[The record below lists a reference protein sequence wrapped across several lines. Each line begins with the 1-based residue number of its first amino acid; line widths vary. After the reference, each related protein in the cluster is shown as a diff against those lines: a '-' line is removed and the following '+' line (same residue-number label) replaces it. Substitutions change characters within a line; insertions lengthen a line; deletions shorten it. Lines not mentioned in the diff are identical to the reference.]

1 MELQGKII
9 AVLPERSG
17 TSQRGNQWRSITYVL
32 ETQEQY
38 PKKLAFDVTNDK
50 IDQLN
55 IQFGEI
61 LTVQF
66 DINARE
72 YNGRWFNSINAWN
85 VIRQTQQAPTQDG
98 GFSGNV
104 QSGAQAAQQ
113 AMASSAN
120 AAGVAN
126 PTNQQNLFPPAQ
138 PQQPQSAAPSSDAQ
152 SSDDLPF

>member
-1 MELQGKII
+1 MEIQGKII
-9 AVLPERSG
+9 VVLPERSG
-17 TSQRGNQWRSITYVL
+17 VSQRGNQWRSISYVL

-72 YNGRWFNSINAWN
+72 YNGRWFNSVNAWN
-85 VIRQTQQAPTQDG
+85 VIRQNQQAPAQSV

-126 PTNQQNLFPPAQ
+126 PMNPNNPFPPAQ
-138 PQQPQSAAPSSDAQ
+138 HSAQQQGDSS
-152 SSDDLPF
+152 DLPF

>member
-9 AVLPERSG
+9 VVLPERNG

-55 IQFGEI
+55 IQLGEI

-85 VIRQTQQAPTQDG
+85 VIRQTQQAPTQGG

-113 AMASSAN
+113 AMASATNAN
-120 AAGVAN
+120 GVVN
-126 PTNQQNLFPPAQ
+126 PTNPQNPYPPRQQPAQ
-138 PQQPQSAAPSSDAQ
+138 PQGDSS
-152 SSDDLPF
+152 DLPF

>member
-9 AVLPERSG
+9 VVLPERSG
-17 TSQRGNQWRSITYVL
+17 VSQRGNQWRSISYVL

-55 IQFGEI
+55 IQLGEI

-72 YNGRWFNSINAWN
+72 YNGRWFNSVNAWN
-85 VIRQTQQAPTQDG
+85 VIRQTQQAPAQG
-98 GFSGNV
+98 VGFSGNV
-104 QSGAQAAQQ
+104 QSSAQAAQQ

-126 PTNQQNLFPPAQ
+126 PMNPQNPYQPRQQTAHTQ
-138 PQQPQSAAPSSDAQ
+138 GDSS
-152 SSDDLPF
+152 DLPF

>member
-1 MELQGKII
+1 MEIQGKTIV
-9 AVLPERSG
+9 VLPERSG
-17 TSQRGNQWRSITYVL
+17 VSQRGNQWRSISYVL

-55 IQFGEI
+55 IQLGEI

-72 YNGRWFNSINAWN
+72 YNGRWFNSVNAWN
-85 VIRQTQQAPTQDG
+85 VIRQTQQAPAQG
-98 GFSGNV
+98 CGFSGNV

-120 AAGVAN
+120 AAGMAN
-126 PTNQQNLFPPAQ
+126 PTNPQNLF
-138 PQQPQSAAPSSDAQ
+138 QSAQHSAQQQAQQRGNSDY
-152 SSDDLPF
+152 LPF

>member
-1 MELQGKII
+1 MEIQGKII
-9 AVLPERSG
+9 AVLPTRSG
-17 TSQRGNQWRSITYVL
+17 TSARGTQWSSQTAVI

-38 PKKLAFDVTNDK
+38 PKKLAFDVINDK
-50 IDQLN
+50 IEQLN
-55 IQFGEI
+55 IQLGEI

-72 YNGRWFNSINAWN
+72 YNGRWFNSVNAWN
-85 VIRQTQQAPTQDG
+85 VIRQTQQSHAQCG

-120 AAGVAN
+120 AAGMVN
-126 PTNQQNLFPPAQ
+126 PTNPQNPYPPRQQPAQ
-138 PQQPQSAAPSSDAQ
+138 PQGDSS
-152 SSDDLPF
+152 DLPF

>member
-1 MELQGKII
+1 MEIQGKII
-9 AVLPERSG
+9 VVLPERSG
-17 TSQRGNQWRSITYVL
+17 VSQRGNQWRSISYVL

-72 YNGRWFNSINAWN
+72 YNGRWFNSVNAWN
-85 VIRQTQQAPTQDG
+85 VIRQTQQAPAQG
-98 GFSGNV
+98 VGFSGNV
-104 QSGAQAAQQ
+104 QSIAQAAQQ
-113 AMASSAN
+113 AMVSSAN
-120 AAGVAN
+120 AAGLAN
-126 PTNQQNLFPPAQ
+126 QMNQQNLFPPAQ
-138 PQQPQSAAPSSDAQ
+138 QSAHQQAQ
-152 SSDDLPF
+152 QRGNSDDLPF

>member
-9 AVLPERSG
+9 VVLPERNG

-72 YNGRWFNSINAWN
+72 YNGRWFNSVNAWN
-85 VIRQTQQAPTQDG
+85 VIRQTQQAHAQGG
-98 GFSGNV
+98 GFRGNV

-120 AAGVAN
+120 ANGVAN
-126 PTNQQNLFPPAQ
+126 PMNPQNPYPPRQQPAQ
-138 PQQPQSAAPSSDAQ
+138 PQRD
-152 SSDDLPF
+152 SDDLPF

>member
-1 MELQGKII
+1 MEIQGKII
-9 AVLPERSG
+9 VVLPERSG
-17 TSQRGNQWRSITYVL
+17 VSQRGNQWRSISYVL

-55 IQFGEI
+55 IQLGEI

-72 YNGRWFNSINAWN
+72 YNGRWFNSVNAWN
-85 VIRQTQQAPTQDG
+85 VIRQTQQATAQGG

-104 QSGAQAAQQ
+104 QSGVQVAQQ
-113 AMASSAN
+113 AMTSSAN

-126 PTNQQNLFPPAQ
+126 PMNPQNPYPPRQQPAQ
-138 PQQPQSAAPSSDAQ
+138 SQGNSS
-152 SSDDLPF
+152 DLPF

>member
-9 AVLPERSG
+9 VVLPERSG
-17 TSQRGNQWRSITYVL
+17 VSQRGNQWRSISYVL

-55 IQFGEI
+55 IQLGEI

-72 YNGRWFNSINAWN
+72 YNGRWFNSVNAWN
-85 VIRQTQQAPTQDG
+85 VIRQTQQAPAQGG

-104 QSGAQAAQQ
+104 QSRAQAAQQ
-113 AMASSAN
+113 AAN

-126 PTNQQNLFPPAQ
+126 PMNPQNPYPPRQQPAQ
-138 PQQPQSAAPSSDAQ
+138 PQGDSS
-152 SSDDLPF
+152 DLPF

>member
-1 MELQGKII
+1 MEIQGKII
-9 AVLPERSG
+9 VVLPERSG
-17 TSQRGNQWRSITYVL
+17 VSQRGNQWRSISYVL

-55 IQFGEI
+55 IQLGEI

-72 YNGRWFNSINAWN
+72 YNGRWFNSVNAWN
-85 VIRQTQQAPTQDG
+85 VIRQTHQAPAQCG

-104 QSGAQAAQQ
+104 QSVAQAAQQ

-120 AAGVAN
+120 AAGMAN
-126 PTNQQNLFPPAQ
+126 PTNPQNLFQPTQHSLQQQAQ
-138 PQQPQSAAPSSDAQ
+138 QRGDSS
-152 SSDDLPF
+152 DLPF

>member
-1 MELQGKII
+1 M
-9 AVLPERSG
+9 VLPERSG

-55 IQFGEI
+55 IQVGEF

-72 YNGRWFNSINAWN
+72 YQGRYFNSVQAWN
-85 VIRQTQQAPTQDG
+85 VIRQTQQAPAQG
-98 GFSGNV
+98 GGYSGNV
-104 QSGAQAAQQ
+104 QTGAQAAQQ

-120 AAGVAN
+120 MAGVAN
-126 PTNQQNLFPPAQ
+126 PTNPQNPYPPRQQPAQ
-138 PQQPQSAAPSSDAQ
+138 QQGN
-152 SSDDLPF
+152 SDDLPF

>member
-1 MELQGKII
+1 MEIQGKII
-9 AVLPERSG
+9 VVLPERSG
-17 TSQRGNQWRSITYVL
+17 VSQRGNQWRSISYVL

-55 IQFGEI
+55 IQLGEI

-72 YNGRWFNSINAWN
+72 YNGRWFNSVNAWN
-85 VIRQTQQAPTQDG
+85 VIRQAQQAPVQGG

-120 AAGVAN
+120 AAGMAN
-126 PTNQQNLFPPAQ
+126 PTNPQNLFPPAQ
-138 PQQPQSAAPSSDAQ
+138 HSSQQQSQQRGDSS
-152 SSDDLPF
+152 DLPF

>member
-1 MELQGKII
+1 MEIQGKII
-9 AVLPERSG
+9 VVLPERSG
-17 TSQRGNQWRSITYVL
+17 VSQRGNQWRSISYVL

-50 IDQLN
+50 IEQLN
-55 IQFGEI
+55 IQLGEI

-72 YNGRWFNSINAWN
+72 YNGRWFNSVNAWN
-85 VIRQTQQAPTQDG
+85 VIRQTQQAPAQGG

-126 PTNQQNLFPPAQ
+126 QMNQQNPYQPRQQTAQ
-138 PQQPQSAAPSSDAQ
+138 LQGDSS
-152 SSDDLPF
+152 DLPF

>member
-1 MELQGKII
+1 MEIQGKII
-9 AVLPERSG
+9 AVLPTRSG
-17 TSQRGNQWRSITYVL
+17 TSARGTQWSSQTAVI

-38 PKKLAFDVTNDK
+38 PKKLAFDVINDK

-55 IQFGEI
+55 IQLGEI

-72 YNGRWFNSINAWN
+72 YNGRWFNSVNAWN
-85 VIRQTQQAPTQDG
+85 VIRQAQQATAQGG

-120 AAGVAN
+120 AAGMAN
-126 PTNQQNLFPPAQ
+126 PTNPQNLFPPAQ
-138 PQQPQSAAPSSDAQ
+138 KSAQQQAQ
-152 SSDDLPF
+152 QRGNSDDLPF

>member
-1 MELQGKII
+1 MEIQGKNIV
-9 AVLPERSG
+9 VLPERSG
-17 TSQRGNQWRSITYVL
+17 ISQRGNQWRSISYVL

-55 IQFGEI
+55 IQLGEI
-61 LTVQF
+61 ITVQF

-72 YNGRWFNSINAWN
+72 YNGRWFNSVNAWN
-85 VIRQTQQAPTQDG
+85 VIRQTQQATAQG
-98 GFSGNV
+98 GCFSGNV

-120 AAGVAN
+120 AAGFAN
-126 PTNQQNLFPPAQ
+126 PINQQNPYPPRQQTAQ
-138 PQQPQSAAPSSDAQ
+138 PHGDSS
-152 SSDDLPF
+152 DLPF

>member
-1 MELQGKII
+1 MEIQGKII

-17 TSQRGNQWRSITYVL
+17 VSARGEWKSQTYVI

-38 PKKLAFDVTNDK
+38 PKKLAFDVINDK
-50 IDQLN
+50 IDQFN
-55 IQFGEI
+55 IQVGEF

-72 YNGRWFNSINAWN
+72 YNGRWFNSVNAWN
-85 VIRQTQQAPTQDG
+85 VIRQTQQAPAQG
-98 GFSGNV
+98 VGFSGNV

-120 AAGVAN
+120 AAGVEN
-126 PTNQQNLFPPAQ
+126 QTNQQNLFPPEQ
-138 PQQPQSAAPSSDAQ
+138 QSAQQQ
-152 SSDDLPF
+152 SQQRGNSDDLPF

>member
-1 MELQGKII
+1 MEIQGKII
-9 AVLPERSG
+9 AVLPTRSG
-17 TSQRGNQWRSITYVL
+17 TSARGTQWSSQTAVI

-55 IQFGEI
+55 IQLGEI

-72 YNGRWFNSINAWN
+72 YNGRWFNSVNAWN
-85 VIRQTQQAPTQDG
+85 VIRQTQQAPAQG
-98 GFSGNV
+98 FGFSGNV

-126 PTNQQNLFPPAQ
+126 TMNQQNMFPSRQ
-138 PQQPQSAAPSSDAQ
+138 QTSQPQSAAPSSDP
-152 SSDDLPF
+152 DDLPF

>member
-1 MELQGKII
+1 MEIQGKII
-9 AVLPERSG
+9 VVLPERSG
-17 TSQRGNQWRSITYVL
+17 VSQRGNQWRSISYVL
-32 ETQEQY
+32 ETQDQY

-55 IQFGEI
+55 IQLGEI

-72 YNGRWFNSINAWN
+72 YNGRWFNSVNAWN
-85 VIRQTQQAPTQDG
+85 VIRQTQQAHAQSG

-120 AAGVAN
+120 AAGFAN
-126 PTNQQNLFPPAQ
+126 PMNPQNTYQ
-138 PQQPQSAAPSSDAQ
+138 TGQQSAQ
-152 SSDDLPF
+152 QQGNSDDLPF

>member
-1 MELQGKII
+1 MEIQGKII
-9 AVLPERSG
+9 VVLPERSG
-17 TSQRGNQWRSITYVL
+17 VSQRGNQWRSISYVL

-72 YNGRWFNSINAWN
+72 YNGRWFNSVNAWN
-85 VIRQTQQAPTQDG
+85 VIRQTQQSPAQGG

-104 QSGAQAAQQ
+104 QYGTQAAQQ
-113 AMASSAN
+113 AITSSAN

-126 PTNQQNLFPPAQ
+126 PMNPQNPYPPRQQPAQ
-138 PQQPQSAAPSSDAQ
+138 QQAQQLGNSDN
-152 SSDDLPF
+152 LPF

>member
-1 MELQGKII
+1 MEIQGKII
-9 AVLPERSG
+9 VVLPERSG
-17 TSQRGNQWRSITYVL
+17 VSQRGNQWRSISYVL
-32 ETQEQY
+32 ETQDQY

-55 IQFGEI
+55 IQLGEI

-72 YNGRWFNSINAWN
+72 YNGRWFNSVNAWN
-85 VIRQTQQAPTQDG
+85 VIRQAQQATAQGG

-113 AMASSAN
+113 AMLSSAN
-120 AAGVAN
+120 AAVVAN
-126 PTNQQNLFPPAQ
+126 QMNQQNPYQSRQQQAQ
-138 PQQPQSAAPSSDAQ
+138 QRGDSS
-152 SSDDLPF
+152 DLPF

>member
-1 MELQGKII
+1 MEIQGKII
-9 AVLPERSG
+9 VVLPERSG
-17 TSQRGNQWRSITYVL
+17 VSQRGNQWRSISYVL

-55 IQFGEI
+55 IQLGEI
-61 LTVQF
+61 LTVYF

-72 YNGRWFNSINAWN
+72 YNGRWFNSVNAWN
-85 VIRQTQQAPTQDG
+85 VIRQTQQSPAQCG
-98 GFSGNV
+98 CFSGNV

-120 AAGVAN
+120 ASGVAN
-126 PTNQQNLFPPAQ
+126 PMNPQNPYPPRQQPAQ
-138 PQQPQSAAPSSDAQ
+138 QQAQ
-152 SSDDLPF
+152 QLGNSDDLPF

>member
-1 MELQGKII
+1 MEIQGKII
-9 AVLPERSG
+9 VVLPERSG
-17 TSQRGNQWRSITYVL
+17 VSQRGNQWRSISYVL

-55 IQFGEI
+55 IQLGEI

-72 YNGRWFNSINAWN
+72 YNGRWFNSVNAWN
-85 VIRQTQQAPTQDG
+85 VIRQTQQAPAQG
-98 GFSGNV
+98 VGFSGNV
-104 QSGAQAAQQ
+104 QSVAQAEQQ

-120 AAGVAN
+120 AAGVSN
-126 PTNQQNLFPPAQ
+126 PMNQQNPYQ
-138 PQQPQSAAPSSDAQ
+138 TGQQSAHQQAQ
-152 SSDDLPF
+152 QRGNSDDLPF

>member
-1 MELQGKII
+1 MEIQGKII
-9 AVLPERSG
+9 VVLPERSG
-17 TSQRGNQWRSITYVL
+17 VSQRGNQWRSISYVL

-55 IQFGEI
+55 IQLGEI

-72 YNGRWFNSINAWN
+72 YNGRWFNSVNAWN
-85 VIRQTQQAPTQDG
+85 VIRQTQQAPAQG
-98 GFSGNV
+98 CGFSGNV

-120 AAGVAN
+120 AAGMAN
-126 PTNQQNLFPPAQ
+126 PTNPQNLFPPAQ
-138 PQQPQSAAPSSDAQ
+138 KSAQQQAQ
-152 SSDDLPF
+152 QRGNSYDLPF

>member
-1 MELQGKII
+1 MEIQGKII
-9 AVLPERSG
+9 AVLPTRSG
-17 TSQRGNQWRSITYVL
+17 TSARGTQWSSQTAVI

-38 PKKLAFDVTNDK
+38 PKKLAFDVINDK
-50 IDQLN
+50 IDQFN
-55 IQFGEI
+55 IQVGEF

-72 YNGRWFNSINAWN
+72 YNGRWFNSVNAWN
-85 VIRQTQQAPTQDG
+85 VIRQAQQATAQCG

-113 AMASSAN
+113 AAN

-126 PTNQQNLFPPAQ
+126 PMNPQNPYPPRQQPAQ
-138 PQQPQSAAPSSDAQ
+138 PQGDSS
-152 SSDDLPF
+152 DLPF

>member
-1 MELQGKII
+1 MEIQGKII
-9 AVLPERSG
+9 VVLPERSG
-17 TSQRGNQWRSITYVL
+17 VSQRGNQWRSISYVL

-55 IQFGEI
+55 IQIGEI

-72 YNGRWFNSINAWN
+72 YNGRWFNSVNAWN
-85 VIRQTQQAPTQDG
+85 VIRQTQQAPTQGG

-113 AMASSAN
+113 AMESSAN
-120 AAGVAN
+120 AAGFAN
-126 PTNQQNLFPPAQ
+126 QMNPQNPYPPRQQAAQ
-138 PQQPQSAAPSSDAQ
+138 PQGDSS
-152 SSDDLPF
+152 DLPF

>member
-9 AVLPERSG
+9 VVLPERSG
-17 TSQRGNQWRSITYVL
+17 VSQRGNQWRSISYVL

-55 IQFGEI
+55 IQLGEI

-72 YNGRWFNSINAWN
+72 YNGRWFNSVNAWN
-85 VIRQTQQAPTQDG
+85 VIRQTQQAPAQG
-98 GFSGNV
+98 VGFSGNV

-120 AAGVAN
+120 AAGVSN
-126 PTNQQNLFPPAQ
+126 PMNQQNPYQ
-138 PQQPQSAAPSSDAQ
+138 TGQQSAHQQAQ
-152 SSDDLPF
+152 QRGNSDDLPF

>member
-1 MELQGKII
+1 MEIQGKVIV
-9 AVLPERSG
+9 VLPERSG
-17 TSQRGNQWRSITYVL
+17 TSQRGNQWRSISYVL

-55 IQFGEI
+55 IQLGEI

-72 YNGRWFNSINAWN
+72 YNGRWFNSVNAWN
-85 VIRQTQQAPTQDG
+85 VIRQTQK
-98 GFSGNV
+98 
-104 QSGAQAAQQ
+104 

-126 PTNQQNLFPPAQ
+126 PMNPQNPYPPRQQPAQ
-138 PQQPQSAAPSSDAQ
+138 PQGDSS
-152 SSDDLPF
+152 DLPF

>member
-1 MELQGKII
+1 MEIQGKII
-9 AVLPERSG
+9 VVLPERSG
-17 TSQRGNQWRSITYVL
+17 VSQRGNQWRSISYVL

-38 PKKLAFDVTNDK
+38 PKKLAFDVTNDN

-55 IQFGEI
+55 IQLGEV

-72 YNGRWFNSINAWN
+72 YNGRWFNSVNAWN
-85 VIRQTQQAPTQDG
+85 VIRQTQQAPAQGG

-104 QSGAQAAQQ
+104 QSGAQAAQH

-120 AAGVAN
+120 AAGFTN
-126 PTNQQNLFPPAQ
+126 PMNQQNLFPPAQ
-138 PQQPQSAAPSSDAQ
+138 QSAQQQAQ
-152 SSDDLPF
+152 QRGNSDDLPF

>member
-1 MELQGKII
+1 MEIQGKII
-9 AVLPERSG
+9 VVLPERSG
-17 TSQRGNQWRSITYVL
+17 VSQRGNQWRSISYVL

-55 IQFGEI
+55 IQLGEI

-72 YNGRWFNSINAWN
+72 YNGRWFNSVNAWN
-85 VIRQTQQAPTQDG
+85 VIRQAQQAPAQG
-98 GFSGNV
+98 GCFSGNV
-104 QSGAQAAQQ
+104 QSSAQAAQQ
-113 AMASSAN
+113 AAN

-126 PTNQQNLFPPAQ
+126 PMNPQNPYPPRQQPAQ
-138 PQQPQSAAPSSDAQ
+138 PQGDSS
-152 SSDDLPF
+152 DLPF

>member
-1 MELQGKII
+1 MEIQGKII

-17 TSQRGNQWRSITYVL
+17 VSQRGNQWRSISYVL

-55 IQFGEI
+55 IQLGEI

-72 YNGRWFNSINAWN
+72 YNGRWFNSVNAWN
-85 VIRQTQQAPTQDG
+85 VIRQAQQATAQGG

-113 AMASSAN
+113 AMLSSAN
-120 AAGVAN
+120 AAVVAN
-126 PTNQQNLFPPAQ
+126 QMNQQNLFPPSQHSTQQTAQ
-138 PQQPQSAAPSSDAQ
+138 TQGDSS
-152 SSDDLPF
+152 DLPF

>member
-9 AVLPERSG
+9 VVLPERSG
-17 TSQRGNQWRSITYVL
+17 VSQRGNQWRSISYVL

-55 IQFGEI
+55 IQLGEI

-72 YNGRWFNSINAWN
+72 YNGRWFNSVNAWN
-85 VIRQTQQAPTQDG
+85 VIRQAQQATAQGG

-120 AAGVAN
+120 AAGMAN
-126 PTNQQNLFPPAQ
+126 PTNPQNLFPPAQ
-138 PQQPQSAAPSSDAQ
+138 QSAQQQAQQLWDSS
-152 SSDDLPF
+152 DLPF

>member
-1 MELQGKII
+1 MEIQGKII
-9 AVLPERSG
+9 VVLPERSG
-17 TSQRGNQWRSITYVL
+17 VSQRGNQWRSISYVL

-55 IQFGEI
+55 IQLGEI

-72 YNGRWFNSINAWN
+72 YNGRWFNSVNAWN
-85 VIRQTQQAPTQDG
+85 VIRQAQQAPAQGG

-104 QSGAQAAQQ
+104 QSSAQAAQQ
-113 AMASSAN
+113 AAN

-126 PTNQQNLFPPAQ
+126 PMNPQNPYPPRQQPAQ
-138 PQQPQSAAPSSDAQ
+138 QPAQQLGNSDN
-152 SSDDLPF
+152 LPF

>member
-9 AVLPERSG
+9 VVLPERSG
-17 TSQRGNQWRSITYVL
+17 VSQRGNQWRSISYVL

-55 IQFGEI
+55 IQLGEI

-72 YNGRWFNSINAWN
+72 YNGRWFNSVNAWN
-85 VIRQTQQAPTQDG
+85 VIRQTQQSPAQCG

-104 QSGAQAAQQ
+104 QSGAQAVQQ

-120 AAGVAN
+120 AAGVSN
-126 PTNQQNLFPPAQ
+126 PMNPQNPYPQRQQPAQ
-138 PQQPQSAAPSSDAQ
+138 QQAQQLGNSDN
-152 SSDDLPF
+152 LPF